1 MDWLLNPTFLASLNG
16 NNKSKKK
23 KSRRRRRRDLEQD
36 LEYIYNNS
44 SQDDDENEDNEGDDD
59 ISDPNAQD
67 DDEREEIHPCEVEY
81 DDQGMAPVRRAL
93 PPPSASNNNNSKKK
107 KSSGKDGNAKMLAYL
122 RSFANK
128 EIAKPGEGVRL
139 FVQACVLSGCDYI
152 VNRLSK
158 VGPVT
163 AFRLVKEASHRDA
176 GIRFERVLKSLPS
189 GSKLVAETS
198 DKSSEDGD
206 NEDAEYDD
214 FLELPDT
221 DRDSKER
228 YEELLSKSEAVFY
241 YHLTK
246 EISSNKV
253 LPLVGHKSSSA
264 IDVDDDEEEELD
276 IDEGFRPCLERFEGG
291 LTFVGSADEAL
302 KKKHGPLPPANG
314 RHYRQ
319 AVSNNNGWLQTKKKG
334 SGPVLNNYQKPS
346 TNNFFRKNSVSATTA
361 APKQKVTATIATRPT
376 GLNKY
381 FGKPQQQK
389 STTTSSKKS
398 SHFQKPA
405 ASANATATELKPNPY
420 AAFSHDVTAE
430 EKTTSTKKKKK
441 KSPMPTL
448 SDRATNKAMMKSP
461 HNFSPVRFDYGG
473 YTPQGNSQK
482 KSIKSKSCV
491 DINKSSATADDN
503 DEPQQET
510 FKESDNSKD
519 DEQMKIPNAA
529 SNTTNDHAFDYGIQ
543 VPESPPV
550 KERLEAG
557 TGSLSRY
564 IDETKSFDKPRRVST
579 SPEKIQHKQSNNS
592 EDVIELLD
600 DEDDDDLST
609 SAVNSDENQPNYSQ
623 TSKTAP
629 IIKSSVNNRQ
639 FKSPYPTTTSTCQSS
654 TKQTT
659 KKKATSS
666 SALLAGFSR
675 QRKAAAAGN
684 TRGIKRSRFFPTSR
698 TTESSQQKKSVKRPK
713 GVPSLKNFMVNKE

>member
-16 NNKSKKK
+16 SNKSKKK

-36 LEYIYNNS
+36 LDYIYNNS
-44 SQDDDENEDNEGDDD
+44 SQDDDENEYNEADDD
-59 ISDPNAQD
+59 ISDPKAQD
-67 DDEREEIHPCEVEY
+67 DDEPEEIHPCEVEY

-107 KSSGKDGNAKMLAYL
+107 KSSGNDGNAKMLAYL

-189 GSKLVAETS
+189 GSKLVAEAS

-221 DRDSKER
+221 DRDSKEK

-264 IDVDDDEEEELD
+264 IDVDDEEEEEELD
-276 IDEGFRPCLERFEGG
+276 VDESFRPCLERFEGG
-291 LTFVGSADEAL
+291 LTFVGSAEEAL
-302 KKKHGPLPPANG
+302 NKKHGPLPPANG

-319 AVSNNNGWLQTKKKG
+319 AVSNNNGWLQTKKK
-334 SGPVLNNYQKPS
+334 PS
-346 TNNFFRKNSVSATTA
+346 TNNFFQKKSNSATTTAA
-361 APKQKVTATIATRPT
+361 APKQKVTVTLNEPT
-376 GLNKY
+376 GLSRY
-381 FGKPQQQK
+381 FGKPQQK
-389 STTTSSKKS
+389 PPTTSSKKS

-420 AAFSHDVTAE
+420 AKFSHGVAA

-441 KSPMPTL
+441 KSPIPTL

-461 HNFSPVRFDYGG
+461 PNFSPVRFDYGG
-473 YTPQGNSQK
+473 YTPEGNSQK

-491 DINKSSATADDN
+491 DINKSSDIADDDN
-503 DEPQQET
+503 DEPQRET
-510 FKESDNSKD
+510 FKDVGGEDNKD
-519 DEQMKIPNAA
+519 NEQMKIPNAA
-529 SNTTNDHAFDYGIQ
+529 STTNDHAFDYGIQ

-550 KERLEAG
+550 KEKLEPG

-564 IDETKSFDKPRRVST
+564 INETKSFDKPRRVST
-579 SPEKIQHKQSNNS
+579 SPEKIKQKQSNNS
-592 EDVIELLD
+592 EDVIELL

-629 IIKSSVNNRQ
+629 IIKSSVNRQ
-639 FKSPYPTTTSTCQSS
+639 KFKSPYPTTTSTGQAS
-654 TKQTT
+654 TTRTTT

-675 QRKAAAAGN
+675 QRKAAAAGS
-684 TRGIKRSRFFPTSR
+684 TRGGIKRSRFFPTSR
-698 TTESSQQKKSVKRPK
+698 TTESSQQKKSKRPK
-713 GVPSLKNFMVNKE
+713 GVPSLKNFMVNK

>member
-1 MDWLLNPTFLASLNG
+1 MDWLLNPAFLASLNG
-16 NNKSKKK
+16 SNKSKKK

-36 LEYIYNNS
+36 LDFIYNNS
-44 SQDDDENEDNEGDDD
+44 SQDDDENEDNEVDDD
-59 ISDPNAQD
+59 ISDPKSQD
-67 DDEREEIHPCEVEY
+67 DDEPEEIHPCEVEY

-107 KSSGKDGNAKMLAYL
+107 KSSGNDGNAKMLAYL

-128 EIAKPGEGVRL
+128 EVAKPGEGVRL

-189 GSKLVAETS
+189 GSKLVAEAS

-206 NEDAEYDD
+206 NEVDEYDD

-221 DRDSKER
+221 DRDSKEK

-253 LPLVGHKSSSA
+253 LPLVGHKSSNA
-264 IDVDDDEEEELD
+264 IDVDDEEEEEELD
-276 IDEGFRPCLERFEGG
+276 VDESFRPCLERFEGG

-302 KKKHGPLPPANG
+302 KKKHEPLPPANG

-334 SGPVLNNYQKPS
+334 SGPVQNNYQKPS
-346 TNNFFRKNSVSATTA
+346 TNNFFRKKSNSATATAA
-361 APKQKVTATIATRPT
+361 APKQKVTATLATQPT
-376 GLNKY
+376 SLNKY
-381 FGKPQQQK
+381 FGKPQQK
-389 STTTSSKKS
+389 SITTSSKKS
-398 SHFQKPA
+398 SHFQKPV
-405 ASANATATELKPNPY
+405 ASANKTTELKPNPY
-420 AAFSHDVTAE
+420 AKFSHDVAA

-441 KSPMPTL
+441 SPIPTL
-448 SDRATNKAMMKSP
+448 SDRAKNKAMMKSP
-461 HNFSPVRFDYGG
+461 PNFSPVRFDYGG

-491 DINKSSATADDN
+491 DINKSSDIADDN
-503 DEPQQET
+503 DEPQREET
-510 FKESDNSKD
+510 FKESDNKD
-519 DEQMKIPNAA
+519 DEQMKVQAP
-529 SNTTNDHAFDYGIQ
+529 SNTTNDHAFDYGMQ

-550 KERLEAG
+550 KERLEPSN
-557 TGSLSRY
+557 GSLSRY
-564 IDETKSFDKPRRVST
+564 INETKSFDKPRRVST
-579 SPEKIQHKQSNNS
+579 SPEKIKQNQSNNS
-592 EDVIELLD
+592 EDVIELLED
-600 DEDDDDLST
+600 DEDDLST

-629 IIKSSVNNRQ
+629 IINSSVNNRQ
-639 FKSPYPTTTSTCQSS
+639 FKSPYPTTTSTGQSS

-675 QRKAAAAGN
+675 QRKAAAAGS
-684 TRGIKRSRFFPTSR
+684 TRGGIKRSRFFPTSR
-698 TTESSQQKKSVKRPK
+698 TTDSSQQKKSVKRPK

>member
-1 MDWLLNPTFLASLNG
+1 MDWLLNPTFLTSLNG
-16 NNKSKKK
+16 SNKSKKKK
-23 KSRRRRRRDLEQD
+23 KSRRRRRRDLGQD
-36 LEYIYNNS
+36 LDYIYNNS

-59 ISDPNAQD
+59 ISDPKAQD
-67 DDEREEIHPCEVEY
+67 DDEPEEIHPCEVEY

-107 KSSGKDGNAKMLAYL
+107 KSSGNDGNAKMLAYL

-189 GSKLVAETS
+189 GSKLVAEAS

-221 DRDSKER
+221 DRDSKEK

-253 LPLVGHKSSSA
+253 LPLVGHKSSNA

-276 IDEGFRPCLERFEGG
+276 VDESFRPCLERFEGG

-334 SGPVLNNYQKPS
+334 SGPVQNNYQKPS
-346 TNNFFRKNSVSATTA
+346 TNNFFQKKSNSATTTAA
-361 APKQKVTATIATRPT
+361 APKQKVTATLNQPT
-376 GLNKY
+376 GLSRY
-381 FGKPQQQK
+381 FGKPPQQK

-420 AAFSHDVTAE
+420 AKFSHGVAAE
-430 EKTTSTKKKKK
+430 KMTSTKKKKK

-461 HNFSPVRFDYGG
+461 PNFSPVRFDYGG

-503 DEPQQET
+503 DTQRET
-510 FKESDNSKD
+510 FKDVGGDDNKD
-519 DEQMKIPNAA
+519 NEQMKIPNAA
-529 SNTTNDHAFDYGIQ
+529 STNDHAFDYGIQ

-550 KERLEAG
+550 KERLEPG

-579 SPEKIQHKQSNNS
+579 SPEKIKQNQSNNS
-592 EDVIELLD
+592 EDVIELL

-639 FKSPYPTTTSTCQSS
+639 FKSPYPTTTSTGQSS

-675 QRKAAAAGN
+675 QRKAAAAGS
-684 TRGIKRSRFFPTSR
+684 TRGGIKRSRFFPTSR

-713 GVPSLKNFMVNKE
+713 GVPSLKNFMVNK